1 MLSPSETKDLYPLM
15 NVDDVYATLYS
26 PGMKLYG
33 TCGEVGYNGGRG
45 AGAGGI
51 TQMFFHFVHINLFYP
66 ELYDTCG
73 EVHYIEATCLR

>member
-33 TCGEVGYNGGRG
+33 TCGEVAYMGR
-45 AGAGGI
+45 I
-51 TQMFFHFVHINLFYP
+51 TQTFFHFVHINLFYP

-73 EVHYIEATCLR
+73 EVHYIEATHLR